1 MRVNL
6 HFTINA
12 RDQLR
17 LSFQP
22 MLQLLSGLRA
32 SVDGLKSVLAW
43 FTPATVVDCK
53 SLGIFCF

>member
-32 SVDGLKSVLAW
+32 SVQV
-43 FTPATVVDCK
+43 TEV
-53 SLGIFCF
+53 CFFGHCFR